1 MKRLQD
7 WKQFYIYLTEKLG
20 DVKTRTGDPYE
31 YKVVDNN
38 WLSRKKGSNTW
49 YEITGKYYDPKY
61 QKSINI
67 LDTEFPDER
76 EDGSPKKEI
85 TRGQAWRIP
94 GGTSNP
100 ETPKTTTTT
109 IEPTKTSSTTTK
121 KPSTEMPPEG
131 PVRDEPES
139 PVLNRQFDLPLK
151 DGIPTFDGAK
161 APSKDPL
168 PDDESLKNK
177 FIEVVG
183 QEVAKK
189 FEKDCNSI
197 GLPYIIALRQIYTE
211 SNFNPRATSSAG
223 AVGLCQFLGGTWN
236 LYGGRGSRNN
246 PEESLKIYIKM
257 MKDHLDKFPRRLDLA
272 VAGYNSGPNL
282 DIYKKALAD
291 GIPFA
296 QIQNRLK
303 RETRNY
309 ANKIF
314 A

>member
-1 MKRLQD
+1 MRRLHN
-7 WKQFYIYLTEKLG
+7 WEQFYSYLTEAVG
-20 DVKTRTGDPYE
+20 EIKTRSGDPFE
-31 YKVVDNN
+31 YKVEGGH
-38 WLSRKKGSNTW
+38 WLSRRKGSTKW
-49 YEITGKYYDPKY
+49 YEITGKDFKDSY
-61 QKSINI
+61 QRSIDI

-76 EDGSPKKEI
+76 EDGSPKKVI
-85 TRGQAWRIP
+85 TRSQARKTP
-94 GGTSNP
+94 AG
-100 ETPKTTTTT
+100 TPKEQNTTTPTTTTKEST
-109 IEPTKTSSTTTK
+109 TTSTTTK
-121 KPSTEMPPEG
+121 RPSTEMPPEA
-131 PVRDEPES
+131 PVRKEPES

-161 APSKDPL
+161 APSENPL

-189 FEKDCNSI
+189 FEEDCNSI

-211 SNFNPRATSSAG
+211 SNFNPRAKSRAG
-223 AVGLCQFLGGTWN
+223 AVGMCQFSIGTWKS
-236 LYGGRGSRNN
+236 YGGRGPRTDS
-246 PEESLKIYIKM
+246 EESLTIYIKM
-257 MKDHLDKFPRRLDLA
+257 MKDHLDRFPKRLDLA
-272 VAGYNSGPNL
+272 VAGYNSGPNR
-282 DIYKKALAD
+282 DIYKKALED

-296 QIQNRLK
+296 GIQDQLS

>member
-1 MKRLQD
+1 MRRLHN
-7 WKQFYIYLTEKLG
+7 WNQFYTYLTEAVG
-20 DVKTRTGDPYE
+20 GIKTRSGDPFE
-31 YKVVDNN
+31 YKVVGGH
-38 WLSRKKGSNTW
+38 WLSRRKGSTKW
-49 YEITGKYYDPKY
+49 YEITGKDFKDPY

-76 EDGSPKKEI
+76 EDGSPKKVI
-85 TRGQAWRIP
+85 TRSQAWRTP
-94 GGTSNP
+94 AGTSK
-100 ETPKTTTTT
+100 EQDTTPTTTKEATT
-109 IEPTKTSSTTTK
+109 TSSTTTK
-121 KPSTEMPPEG
+121 KSTTEMPPEG
-131 PVRDEPES
+131 PVREEPKS

-161 APSKDPL
+161 SPTRDPL

-189 FEKDCNSI
+189 FEEDCNSI

-211 SNFNPRATSSAG
+211 SNFKPYAESGAG
-223 AVGLCQFLGGTWN
+223 AVGICQFMPGTWQH
-236 LYGGRGSRNN
+236 YGGQGSRTN
-246 PEESLKIYIKM
+246 PEESLRIYIKM
-257 MKDHLDKFPRRLDLA
+257 MNNLLNRFPKRLDLA

-282 DIYKKALAD
+282 NIYKRALD
-291 GIPFA
+291 QGTPFA
-296 QIQNRLK
+296 QIQNRLS

-309 ANKIF
+309 ANRIF